1 MSDASTELVN
11 IAKEKGVDLVVM
23 GGHGHRG
30 LLDLVYGQT
39 ISTVRHDL
47 KIPIV
52 TVRGPTK
59 G

>member
-1 MSDASTELVN
+1 
-11 IAKEKGVDLVVM
+11 M

-39 ISTVRHDL
+39 ISTIRHDL